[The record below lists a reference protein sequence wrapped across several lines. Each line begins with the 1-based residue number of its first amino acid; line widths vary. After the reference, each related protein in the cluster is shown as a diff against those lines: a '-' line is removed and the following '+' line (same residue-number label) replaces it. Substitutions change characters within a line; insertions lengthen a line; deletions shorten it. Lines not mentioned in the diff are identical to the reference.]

1 METYKILRSYTEDQL
16 IEIFKNKENY
26 KNLFTEINFVLNKKS
41 LSFKFEKF
49 TYIIFLKKIQIL
61 IYDKNKKI
69 STDVRTNID
78 LKNFLLQYNF
88 DIKKTVVIKN
98 NNEEKLEICL
108 NHLDFFINDDDS
120 IELKTINIDIPT
132 FIFNKDCI
140 SIDENL
146 SPKDYSKFFY
156 DYFPNIKE
164 IEKNEIFNYSST
176 SKRVNIVINFFKLM
190 NEQNIKKYKITGP
203 LSSGKSMTLFKI
215 SLAYKNIIYINIKT
229 LKNNKSNLNKCL
241 EIIFSACSRV
251 YFKESEQEKFK
262 QELEK
267 IDLTQN
273 IFRILLEILNLI
285 MLTINDYI
293 YLILD
298 QLKTNNI
305 INYNEFNNSIE
316 EMMKKK
322 LKVIYCSSVNDIEMR
337 EKLIQ
342 TFVKYR
348 GNPTSLSSET
358 QDYFFYYSEL
368 YIPKQTKS
376 LSFKLFKD
384 IYNYSRLFDEDNLTG
399 SLQNINSKITTK
411 LNNFKVNSNQTEI
424 TNNDYNLCDILLLL
438 KKFIYKEQEMSCFI
452 NIISICP
459 FKYFIIDIKNENNTF
474 MIIPIFPYMEYFINV
489 FVKYKECED
498 YFSKEKYNI
507 NSFLSNKVK
516 GEYFEYSAKI
526 GIKEKLK
533 FNEKIEEDIF
543 VDQIAEMNRIT
554 NDFEEFLLEIKE
566 NEKKFE
572 KVNEEEEEEEE
583 EEKDEEEEEKD
594 EEYKKIKQNLD
605 SEINEEEIENKIR
618 NYFKKEYHNFEIEK
632 NLSDEKEKIIK
643 EAKLFG
649 IKINERE
656 KNEIKEIEDYRKE
669 EMENYVIKRKK
680 EIIKLLK
687 IRKKKNK
694 KIKK

>member
-1 METYKILRSYTEDQL
+1 
-16 IEIFKNKENY
+16 
-26 KNLFTEINFVLNKKS
+26 
-41 LSFKFEKF
+41 
-49 TYIIFLKKIQIL
+49 
-61 IYDKNKKI
+61 
-69 STDVRTNID
+69 
-78 LKNFLLQYNF
+78 
-88 DIKKTVVIKN
+88 
-98 NNEEKLEICL
+98 
-108 NHLDFFINDDDS
+108 
-120 IELKTINIDIPT
+120 
-132 FIFNKDCI
+132 
-140 SIDENL
+140 
-146 SPKDYSKFFY
+146 
-156 DYFPNIKE
+156 
-164 IEKNEIFNYSST
+164 
-176 SKRVNIVINFFKLM
+176 
-190 NEQNIKKYKITGP
+190 
-203 LSSGKSMTLFKI
+203 
-215 SLAYKNIIYINIKT
+215 
-229 LKNNKSNLNKCL
+229 
-241 EIIFSACSRV
+241 
-251 YFKESEQEKFK
+251 
-262 QELEK
+262 
-267 IDLTQN
+267 
-273 IFRILLEILNLI
+273 
-285 MLTINDYI
+285 
-293 YLILD
+293 
-298 QLKTNNI
+298 
-305 INYNEFNNSIE
+305 
-316 EMMKKK
+316 
-322 LKVIYCSSVNDIEMR
+322 
-337 EKLIQ
+337 
-342 TFVKYR
+342 
-348 GNPTSLSSET
+348 
-358 QDYFFYYSEL
+358 
-368 YIPKQTKS
+368 
-376 LSFKLFKD
+376 
-384 IYNYSRLFDEDNLTG
+384 
-399 SLQNINSKITTK
+399 
-411 LNNFKVNSNQTEI
+411 
-424 TNNDYNLCDILLLL
+424 
-438 KKFIYKEQEMSCFI
+438 MSCFI

-566 NEKKFE
+566 NEKKIE
-572 KVNEEEEEEEE
+572 KDNEEEEVLEEEEE

-687 IRKKKNK
+687 IRKKKIKRK
-694 KIKK
+694 KK